1 MPITLLHLLFCYLF
15 ILLSIRILKTSFVS
29 NERPRHLC
37 TSAVWTSLSWNSS
50 LDFVSLKNKP
60 PCLFSGIKI
69 KKHFPLI
76 SPFTYFFNSK
86 FNLFW
91 GSLSFLANEKNDVI
105 SKYFKYWFNYFR
117 YVIYIDREQPFTNFT
132 GSRLIRW

>member
-29 NERPRHLC
+29 NERPRRLC
-37 TSAVWTSLSWNSS
+37 TSAVWTSLLWNSS

-60 PCLFSGIKI
+60 QCLFSGIQI

-76 SPFTYFFNSK
+76 GPFTYFFNSE

-105 SKYFKYWFNYFR
+105 SKYFKYWFNSFR